1 MTAPTI
7 PQTSEEFAD
16 FLADKSRRDAVFA
29 PGVDPKVAADF
40 MSGYA
45 NAMNPRLGKGG
56 IGGDMGVLD
65 AQVQDQVKAAMA
77 DLLRQGAME
86 GFMPARKEI
95 GSKLRSSFLESRK
108 PATRNT
114 MASGAP
120 LDDMFGS
127 AAEYF
132 KAIHYDPNYGNAEKR
147 TAIRN
152 ASSSTSPADGG
163 FLIPEILRAE
173 LLQVAL
179 ETALIRPRARV
190 IPMES
195 LRVGFPSIDSTS
207 NVGSVFGGLTGYWTE
222 EGAPLTNV
230 SPSFGR
236 VVLEAKKLTIYT
248 EVPNELLADSI
259 ISFDALISQ
268 LFPEALA
275 WYEDVA
281 FISGSGAGEPLGM
294 LSARNPSL
302 VTVAAETGQGTA
314 TIVWEN
320 IIKMYSR
327 ILPTS
332 LSRGI
337 WIATIDTFPQLAT
350 MALSV
355 GTGGSAVWM
364 GDGAGQNTP
373 PVSILGR
380 PVYFTEK
387 TNTVGTQGDIS
398 FVDPSFY
405 LIGDRQSMSSMSSP
419 HYKFGNDVTAYRVI
433 ERVDGQPWL
442 QSAITPKNGSANTLS
457 PFVQLATRP

>member
-1 MTAPTI
+1 MSSVITKANGRGSRKRRASEVSRRDQGMTAPTI

-45 NAMNPRLGKGG
+45 NAMNPKLGKGG

-195 LRVGFPSIDSTS
+195 LRVCFPSLDSTPHAI
-207 NVGSVFGGLTGYWTE
+207 L
-222 EGAPLTNV
+222 
-230 SPSFGR
+230 SF
-236 VVLEAKKLTIYT
+236 A
-248 EVPNELLADSI
+248 
-259 ISFDALISQ
+259 ALISQ

-387 TNTVGTQGDIS
+387 TNTVGTQGVIS
-398 FVDPSFY
+398 LVDPSFY

-419 HYKFGNDVTAYRVI
+419 DYKFGNDVTAYRVI